1 MQPRLL
7 SSGAVTIVLTV
18 RRTERSNTLAKGING
33 KGGQALTVDDG
44 MTVG

>member
-1 MQPRLL
+1 MRPRLL

-18 RRTERSNTLAKGING
+18 RRMERSTALAERING
-33 KGGQALTVDDG
+33 KGSQARTVDGG